1 MYFYK
6 PPANQRPIEDKG
18 NININAWQK
27 EDKIY
32 VRDLEIG
39 ICCIKSPH
47 LSNCTTAFNLTTD
60 LNGNVLNYE
69 ELCFSNIK
77 TNEKN
82 YYIKNKVTKLLDV
95 TDNYTNINSDKY

>member
-6 PPANQRPIEDKG
+6 PPSIQRPIKCKR
-18 NININAWQK
+18 NININAGQK
-27 EDKIY
+27 EDKID
-32 VRDLEIG
+32 VRDLEIR
-39 ICCIKSPH
+39 ICCIKSPQ
-47 LSNCTTAFNLTTD
+47 LSNWTTDFNLTTD